1 MDHTA
6 MREAF
11 KDIIASYHVRL
22 HMRKDMVRDMMR
34 VAENHAEYVRNVTEQ
49 SYLDTL
55 V

>member
-11 KDIIASYHVRL
+11 KDIVEAYQVRL
-22 HMRKDMVRDMMR
+22 HMRKDMVKDMMR
-34 VAENHAEYVRNVTEQ
+34 VAEKHAEYVRNVAEE
-49 SYLDTL
+49 SDSL